1 MLCSSRK
8 TPYPPMEGHRKFLG
22 EGDLKA
28 KILEANYEPKLEFPR
43 GRKGG
48 RCKTRNLLWGG
59 VWIFSET
66 AHYKE
71 KFGVHHCSRA

>member
-1 MLCSSRK
+1 
-8 TPYPPMEGHRKFLG
+8 MEGHRKFLG

-48 RCKTRNLLWGG
+48 RCKTRNLLWGEYG
-59 VWIFSET
+59 YFLELHITRRNLVFIT
-66 AHYKE
+66 ALGLKGLNKLWH
-71 KFGVHHCSRA
+71 S